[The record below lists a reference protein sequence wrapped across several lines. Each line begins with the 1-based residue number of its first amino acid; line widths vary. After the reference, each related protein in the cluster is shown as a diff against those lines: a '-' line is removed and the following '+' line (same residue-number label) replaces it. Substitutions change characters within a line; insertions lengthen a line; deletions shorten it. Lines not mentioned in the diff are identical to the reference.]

1 MDVALIAGLVGS
13 VVSSVTLVVLI
24 GGGFYWSGRVSA
36 RVDSFD
42 QRIDTL
48 DSRIGT
54 LDNRI
59 GALDNRIDTLDRRM
73 DTLDNRIDTLDNRI
87 DTLDRRMDTLDRRM
101 DTLSGAVN
109 SLRVELLDEMRR
121 NQQQLLTA
129 LSGHAHSDTN
139 EVWFGQPLGVGTRIV
154 HLTPPPGAEA
164 PAVPPGAEVP
174 AT

>member
-42 QRIDTL
+42 QRI
-48 DSRIGT
+48 
-54 LDNRI
+54 
-59 GALDNRIDTLDRRM
+59 
-73 DTLDNRIDTLDNRI
+73 
-87 DTLDRRMDTLDRRM
+87 DTLDRRM

>member
-42 QRIDTL
+42 QRI
-48 DSRIGT
+48 GA

>member
-48 DSRIGT
+48 DRNWYAGQPDRRAGQPDRRWTGEWIPVDT

-59 GALDNRIDTLDRRM
+59 GQANGYSGEWTL
-73 DTLDNRIDTLDNRI
+73 
-87 DTLDRRMDTLDRRM
+87 
-101 DTLSGAVN
+101 V
-109 SLRVELLDEMRR
+109 LLI
-121 NQQQLLTA
+121 LY
-129 LSGHAHSDTN
+129 
-139 EVWFGQPLGVGTRIV
+139 V
-154 HLTPPPGAEA
+154 
-164 PAVPPGAEVP
+164 
-174 AT
+174 

>member
-48 DSRIGT
+48 DRRMDT

-59 GALDNRIDTLDRRM
+59 G
-73 DTLDNRIDTLDNRI
+73 TLDNRIDTLDNRI